1 MQFPESNFWNFSI
14 RFYQITDIEKSC
26 LVLQD
31 NYQLNVNLIL
41 FCHWITL
48 NKQQAL
54 SQNQWQTLVIAAQ
67 PWEDIIHTLRKSR
80 RMITNSSIA
89 WPTDFKQETSNGVS
103 DIEIN
108 TEHMQQLAIE
118 QAWKAFEISESED
131 NQQDILRHNIKNYL
145 IASNSQFTI
154 EQLQKE
160 LDTIKQASTDF
171 QLNNQTMA
179 L

>member
-14 RFYQITDIEKSC
+14 NFYQISDIEKSC
-26 LVLQD
+26 LALQD

-41 FCHWITL
+41 FCHWLAL

-54 SQNQWQTLVIAAQ
+54 SQSQWQILVAAAQ
-67 PWEDIIHTLRKSR
+67 PWEDIIQTLRKSR

-103 DIEIN
+103 SIEIN
-108 TEHMQQLAIE
+108 TEHMQQLSIE
-118 QAWKAFEISESED
+118 QAWKAFDITECEDSPLEIL
-131 NQQDILRHNIKNYL
+131 QHNIKNYL
-145 IASNSQFTI
+145 IASDSQFTI

-160 LDTIKQASTDF
+160 LDTIEQASIDF